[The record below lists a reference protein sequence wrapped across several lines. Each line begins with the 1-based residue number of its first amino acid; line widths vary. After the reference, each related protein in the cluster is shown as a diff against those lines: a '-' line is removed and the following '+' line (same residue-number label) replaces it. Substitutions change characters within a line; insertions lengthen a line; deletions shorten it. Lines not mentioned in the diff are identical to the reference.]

1 MPKKTKI
8 WMFFATAIA
17 WLLLVGASRSFL
29 TSLSKLAIRWLGNL
43 YISITSLSG
52 IPNKLTRVEKCLFKH
67 THLNLCYASP
77 VFLRAINAGA
87 ISKTFCKCEWSN
99 LLDWFKYFPP
109 FILHLYMH
117 MQEGQLQLSLTC
129 NHLTTLCLN
138 RLYLF
143 FNFHL

>member
-1 MPKKTKI
+1 MPGVHPGPEFFSGSNVNIFSLLFSHLALNVIVQAVKFLSQKPRYVEKNTMPKKTKI

-77 VFLRAINAGA
+77 VFFKGG
-87 ISKTFCKCEWSN
+87 KCR
-99 LLDWFKYFPP
+99 
-109 FILHLYMH
+109 
-117 MQEGQLQLSLTC
+117 C
-129 NHLTTLCLN
+129 N
-138 RLYLF
+138 
-143 FNFHL
+143 